1 MKNISSRLIVLFL
14 FLVTFIAPKS
24 WAETPE
30 EHSEDVPFNAGEMI
44 MHHVADEHQWHFAT
58 FGHTHISLPLP
69 IILYDTEKGIK
80 IFSSSHF
87 YHSAEGTHEGYKI
100 EHEHIVALDGAKV
113 YDFSITKNVASL
125 ILSFVL
131 LLLIFSTVAKA
142 YQSRSGKSPKG
153 LQSALE
159 PIIIFIRD
167 EVAKNN
173 IGEKHYRRFTPY
185 LLTLFFFIWINNL
198 LGLIPGGAN
207 LTGNIAVTMT
217 LALITFFVVNFNG
230 KSNYWGHIFAMPGV
244 PKWLLIIMTPVEIIG
259 VFMKPF
265 SLMVRLFANIT
276 AGHII
281 LLSFLSMIFIFKSLA
296 VSPAVAIFSTFI
308 NLIEL
313 LVAALQA
320 YIFTVLTASYIGA
333 AVEEHHH

>member
-1 MKNISSRLIVLFL
+1 MRTILSRLIVLFL

-58 FGHTHISLPLP
+58 IGHNHISLPLP
-69 IILYDTEKGIK
+69 IILYDTQKGLK

-87 YHSAEGTHEGYKI
+87 YHSADGTHEGYKM
-100 EHEHIVALDGAKV
+100 EHEHIVALDGVKV

-125 ILSFVL
+125 ILSFLL
-131 LLLIFSTVAKA
+131 LLLIFFGVAKA
-142 YQSRSGKSPKG
+142 YKTRSGKSPKG

-167 EVAKNN
+167 EVAKTN

-230 KSNYWGHIFAMPGV
+230 KSTYWGIYLPC
-244 PKWLLIIMTPVEIIG
+244 
-259 VFMKPF
+259 
-265 SLMVRLFANIT
+265 
-276 AGHII
+276 
-281 LLSFLSMIFIFKSLA
+281 
-296 VSPAVAIFSTFI
+296 
-308 NLIEL
+308 
-313 LVAALQA
+313 QA
-320 YIFTVLTASYIGA
+320 CRNGC
-333 AVEEHHH
+333 